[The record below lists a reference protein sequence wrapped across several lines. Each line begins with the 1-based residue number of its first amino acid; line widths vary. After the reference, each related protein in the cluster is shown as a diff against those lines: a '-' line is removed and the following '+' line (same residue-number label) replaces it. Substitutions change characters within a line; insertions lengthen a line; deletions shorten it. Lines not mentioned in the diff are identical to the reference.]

1 MQQPTEGPCGPEHA
15 DFPKPTIAAVH
26 GNCIAAGQMLA
37 SMCDLIVTGQGA
49 RFSDSVAR
57 MACVG
62 VEIPVEFWGVG
73 VRKGKELLFTGDRLT
88 AEEGKALGFVNQVV
102 PDDQLEAFT
111 LAMAERIGKAPAG
124 SGWTRSG
131 PPTPPTK
138 TPTCAMASR
147 P

>member
-1 MQQPTEGPCGPEHA
+1 M
-15 DFPKPTIAAVH
+15 VH
-26 GNCIAAGQMLA
+26 GNCVVGRMLA
-37 SMCDLIVTGQGA
+37 SMCDLIVAGQGA
-49 RFSDSVAR
+49 RFSDPVAR

-62 VEIPVEFWGVG
+62 VEIPVEFWGVGVG

-102 PDDQLEAFT
+102 QDDQLEAFT

-131 PPTPPTK
+131 PPAPPTK